1 MSPLMAPLMLIVL
14 LGTIGFFIALIAR
27 KRGCALKLLACPLL
41 VLLWLLSASIAP
53 NAHTECERLF
63 GQQVSQNAKQLQSLK
78 PFGMD
83 GFLLSF
89 QISRNDFYKQ
99 IAPSFSPQLLG
110 GIHFFGGGKRP
121 ELWPEELETMN
132 ECLRRD
138 VGEDPL
144 LVHYDEVSQTVYAS
158 FIYWGW

>member
-1 MSPLMAPLMLIVL
+1 MSPLMAPIVLMVL
-14 LGTIGFFIALIAR
+14 LGTIGFVIALIAR
-27 KRGCALKLLACPLL
+27 KRGCAMKLLVCPLL
-41 VLLWLLSASIAP
+41 VLLWLLSAIIPPDAQ
-53 NAHTECERLF
+53 TECERLF
-63 GQQVSQNAKQLQSLK
+63 GQQVRQNAKQLQSLK

-89 QISRNDFYKQ
+89 QIPRQDFHKQ
-99 IAPSFSPQLLG
+99 IAPAFSPQLLG

-121 ELWPEELETMN
+121 ESWPQELETMD

-144 LVHYDEVSQTVYAS
+144 LVYYDERDQTVYAS